1 MLVRR
6 GEIDENAGCDFDN
19 TDMEN
24 HTNNGRQA
32 YDVFNGDADGIC
44 ALHQMRLAFPREAEL
59 ITGAKRDIALLKRVP
74 IGGANQV
81 SVFDISLDTNVDA
94 LKALLENGCDIEY
107 FDHHAAQHAFLHPYL
122 QLHWDESPQ
131 VCSSLLVDKHLQG
144 RFRTWAIAAAFG
156 DNLEPVAQKLADDMS
171 LSAQQSETLQT
182 LGTVLNYNAYGET
195 VADLH
200 FAPDALYRAVHRY
213 ADPFDFVANAVE
225 YKTLH
230 EGYQVDAQKMQDL
243 RPHWNAPCGAI
254 FVLPHAAWAR
264 RISGIFA
271 NQLVAAADGR
281 SFAIMTEQSGG
292 DYVVSV
298 RSGKPETH
306 PAHRFCE
313 TFETGGGRKGA
324 GGVNRLPAADVE
336 HFAAKF
342 FAYYGPSSAPHFA

>member
-1 MLVRR
+1 MEKLQP
-6 GEIDENAGCDFDN
+6 DN
-19 TDMEN
+19 GMQND
-24 HTNNGRQA
+24 RQA

-44 ALHQMRLAFPREAEL
+44 ALHQMRLALPREAEL

-74 IGGANQV
+74 LGKAAQV

-94 LKALLENGCDIEY
+94 LKALLDDGYEVEY
-107 FDHHAAQHAFLHPYL
+107 FDHHAAQHAFVHPHLHLY
-122 QLHWDESPQ
+122 WDESPQ
-131 VCSSLLVDKHLQG
+131 VCSSLLVDKYLQG
-144 RFRTWAIAAAFG
+144 CFRTWAITAAFG
-156 DNLEPVAQKLADDMS
+156 DNLESVARKLAAEAG
-171 LSAQQSETLQT
+171 LSTQQSETLQT

-200 FAPDALYRAVHRY
+200 FAPDALYRAVHQY
-213 ADPFDFVANAVE
+213 ADPFEFVASASE

-230 EGYQVDAQKMQDL
+230 EGYQADAQKMQDL
-243 RPHWNAPCGAI
+243 RPQWNAPCGAV

-271 NQLVAAADGR
+271 NQLVAVADGR
-281 SFAIMTEQSGG
+281 SFAIMTEQSNG

-298 RSGKPETH
+298 RSGKPDTH

-342 FAYYGPSSAPHFA
+342 FAYFGPSSAPHFA